1 MSDLNTDATNP
12 EESSVILPPPAIRSI
27 VEKTAAYVAKS
38 PNAAQFEAK
47 IRAREKSDSRFAFL
61 NADDA
66 YHPYYQQRLQTF
78 REGEVGSPST
88 GDTAGLA
95 GEKAPVGSVP
105 ATVVVDTNK
114 DEDEMPTKPPALEF
128 IVEQLPAINAV
139 DLDILKLTAL
149 FTARSG
155 RRFTSELASREGRNY
170 QFDFLRPTHSL
181 FGHFNRL
188 VEQYTKILM
197 PSDEFRNG
205 LRRRCQ
211 GTLDSNPRRVTS
223 GRREVLSDS
232 QQRVDWQAWDM
243 SRRRDLEDAQEAQRV
258 AFAEIDWQ
266 DFVVA
271 STIDFTEADEAA
283 LTDLPPPMSL
293 SEVENMTI
301 AQKKMAAMIME
312 GKNAGQDNTDSD
324 DDETA
329 AMDMRGDGDDEQANV
344 PHGRDQSTHQP
355 TAVPSPI
362 VEIRAA
368 DTTAPMKIRKDYV
381 PKANR
386 PAAPSQ
392 AFTIF
397 NNQQVPVEEF
407 ASHVRI
413 ELLDPKWKE
422 DKRQSEVNRSTAN
435 LLPQGTDVSS
445 SIRDLAAHRPDIFG
459 AGADDEA
466 RRKQEQAEALA
477 RSKKRE
483 LGVWDGH
490 TTTKDAITTRY
501 QAGAN
506 LDEQIEAL
514 HRAKGL
520 VGSQSGT
527 TPVIGPTVPTLSNID
542 AASAST
548 ETSTPSSVMAS
559 VLPAAHHPT
568 LVDKN
573 PHSTRTPSMQITL
586 SPGQDLLPTAMTAS
600 AASIETPGA
609 AGTSQVFDPLSSSSA
624 GVSTDTNRPAE
635 TSPDEEPIAKRARVS
650 VHGNSNLR
658 SEAEWLSAH
667 GPDPIKIQIQL
678 PEYPAKPA
686 WGCDGS
692 SFSLEVPLTLLVGTI
707 RDRITSKVGLPV
719 SKQKLLH
726 NGRILANSSTL
737 AALNFEEG
745 DQIHVAI
752 KEKK

>member
-1 MSDLNTDATNP
+1 MSALNTDATHP
-12 EESSVILPPPAIRSI
+12 EASSVILPPPAIRSI

-38 PNAAQFEAK
+38 PNAAQFEEK

-66 YHPYYQQRLQTF
+66 YHPYYQQRLEAF
-78 REGEVGSPST
+78 REGEPAPAA
-88 GDTAGLA
+88 TAQTPGLA
-95 GEKAPVGSVP
+95 GDKAPVGTVP
-105 ATVVVDTNK
+105 ATLAADTNQ
-114 DEDEMPTKPPALEF
+114 DDDGMPPRPPALEF
-128 IVEQLPAINAV
+128 LVEQPPAINAV

-155 RRFTSELASREGRNY
+155 RRFTSELASRESRNY

-181 FGHFNRL
+181 FGCFNRF

-197 PSDEFRNG
+197 PSDEIRNG
-205 LRRRCQ
+205 LRRRSL
-211 GTLDSNPRRVTS
+211 GTLDSNQHRVTT

-232 QQRVDWQAWDM
+232 QLRVDWQEWDM
-243 SRRRDLEDAQEAQRV
+243 SRRRELDDAQEAKRV

-271 STIDFTEADEAA
+271 STIDFTEADEAV
-283 LTDLPPPMSL
+283 LTELPPPMSL

-312 GKNAGQDNTDSD
+312 GRNAGQDDIVS
-324 DDETA
+324 DDETEG
-329 AMDMRGDGDDEQANV
+329 MDIRGNDDDDQMRA
-344 PHGRDQSTHQP
+344 RDQAAPQP
-355 TAVPSPI
+355 TAVQSPAI
-362 VEIRAA
+362 EIRAA
-368 DTTAPMKIRKDYV
+368 DTSAPMKIRKDYV

-392 AFTIF
+392 AFTTF
-397 NNQQVPVEEF
+397 NNQQIPVEEF

-445 SIRDLAAHRPDIFG
+445 SIRNLAAHRPDIFG
-459 AGADDEA
+459 VGTDDEA
-466 RRKQEQAEALA
+466 RRKQEQAETLA

-490 TTTKDAITTRY
+490 TTTKDAITSRY

-520 VGSQSGT
+520 VGSQNDKAT
-527 TPVIGPTVPTLSNID
+527 VIGPTVPNLSNID
-542 AASAST
+542 IASASMDDS
-548 ETSTPSSVMAS
+548 TSSSGLPSVM
-559 VLPAAHHPT
+559 LAAGQPT
-568 LVDKN
+568 LVATTN
-573 PHSTRTPSMQITL
+573 TP
-586 SPGQDLLPTAMTAS
+586 SPGQVPLPTAIPVPTS
-600 AASIETPGA
+600 SIETPGT
-609 AGTSQVFDPLSSSSA
+609 AGPSQTFDSSLPSYAGAQA
-624 GVSTDTNRPAE
+624 GVVSNPNRPADA
-635 TSPDEEPIAKRARVS
+635 SPDGEPTAKRARLSVS
-650 VHGNSNLR
+650 GNGDLR
-658 SEAEWLSAH
+658 SEAEWLKVH
-667 GPDPIKIQIQL
+667 GTDPIRIRIQL
-678 PEYPAKPA
+678 PEYPAKPT

-692 SFSLEVPLTLLVGTI
+692 IFSLEVPLTLLVGTI

-719 SKQKLLH
+719 SKQKLLR

-745 DQIHVAI
+745 DQIQVAI